1 MIATSY
7 PKKTEFTFHTQ
18 LYDLQ
23 SYNTNE
29 ETLSNEHKPTTSN
42 SHISQYVKL
51 FEKNLLERKNWIK
64 LSNAQV
70 KEISKIDFSFTNLAK
85 IQTNSIIHNRILL
98 DTDHFISNKG
108 FYYDHF
114 KEYDF
119 CPVFETIDTKCVK
132 ISDKFRNCLVILK
145 PDTGSSSRGIRVFN
159 DCLNKYI
166 ISHINKY
173 DFFKSWTISKLYI
186 SRLFDGYIVT
196 NRIFYLVRKTRK
208 NDVVTFDGFWYD
220 EFINY
225 KALHQYKGIDNTCNE
240 IEKFL
245 KVFVTNYDSLNE
257 NFYKNR
263 VIDHASYLKLFTNSE
278 YKSIKEKIT
287 NYTTYITKK
296 IAEHA
301 ICSNDYT
308 PNIDDPNGTNMT
320 YHLYGIDSI
329 IGNDLDI
336 KFIEINGAP
345 ELTGC
350 GFDKINYSRLI
361 NEICKLTVD
370 IMYEPKHIP
379 TYSNSGNFIKCGQ
392 FSKKLKI
399 PVYFTKEIIDTY
411 PFILSGFFNKKRSE
425 VFQRIKN
432 PRSKSI
438 HLFYGPRD
446 LYIHNFTSYNY
457 YDEIVEW
464 NKSEGGRNSKIL
476 NKIQGITYF
485 LASKDKFH
493 QTLYDCDFVPKSA
506 IYNFGDDKKHITQF
520 IKNIRKTNPDQYFIV
535 KPVHGSQGRGI
546 VIIYPNS
553 PIEMFF
559 NKIDLIKQEFG
570 YCSFA
575 ISMYINNPKLFDGKK
590 FNLRFYFLLHIK
602 KLPTC
607 LDTTNDVSI
616 YILKNVQVYFTVLPY
631 NININ
636 EVSDEFSKICTDKD
650 KIEVADKISN
660 LTIGDIQKSIHIT
673 NFQIIKN
680 LSTKLNVSLPLTHF
694 IKTLN
699 DLNFSNAVYNDII
712 LQAREI
718 IKTSIELVK
727 FNVRPLNRLIKN
739 SSAFNLLACDTI
751 LDTNNKLHLIEINR
765 GPDLH
770 GLQLTVGTEK
780 ITSIFSELFDIV
792 IDNKQYNFVH
802 FDKYKISY

>member
-1 MIATSY
+1 MTTA
-7 PKKTEFTFHTQ
+7 KRTEFTYYTQ
-18 LYDLQ
+18 LYDLG
-23 SYNTNE
+23 SRNTND
-29 ETLSNEHKPTTSN
+29 ETLTNEHKPTTVN
-42 SHISQYVKL
+42 THISRYVTL
-51 FEKNLLERKNWIK
+51 FEQNLLARKNWIGLNEK
-64 LSNAQV
+64 QV
-70 KEISKIDFSFTNLAK
+70 KETYKIDFSFTNLAK
-85 IQTNSIIHNRILL
+85 LQTISTIHNRILL

-108 FYYDHF
+108 FYYDYF

-119 CPVFETIDTKCVK
+119 CPVYEIIDTECVK
-132 ISDKFRNCLVILK
+132 ISDKFRNCPVILK
-145 PDTGSSSRGIRVFN
+145 PDMGSASRGIRVFN

-166 ISHINKY
+166 VDHINNFKY
-173 DFFKSWTISKLYI
+173 FQNWTISKLYT

-208 NDVVTFDGFWYD
+208 NNIVTYDGYWYN

-225 KALHQYKGIDNTCNE
+225 RALHKYKNIDNIDNTAE

-257 NFYKNR
+257 DFYKNR
-263 VIDHASYLKLFTNSE
+263 IIDHLTYLKLFTSSE
-278 YKSIKEKIT
+278 YKIIKEKIT
-287 NYTTYITKK
+287 EYTTFVTKK

-308 PNIDDPNGTNMT
+308 PNNDDPDDTNMT

-329 IGNDLDI
+329 IDDDLNI

-345 ELTGC
+345 ELTGK
-350 GFDKINYSRLI
+350 GYDKINYSRLI
-361 NEICKLTVD
+361 NEICKLTADV
-370 IMYEPKHIP
+370 MYEPKHIP
-379 TYSNSGNFIKCGQ
+379 TYQEGGKFIKCGQ
-392 FSKKLKI
+392 FSKKLKT
-399 PVYFTKEIIDTY
+399 PVYFTKEIVETY
-411 PFILSGFFNKKRSE
+411 PFILNGFFNSKRSN

-432 PRSKSI
+432 PKSKFI

-464 NKSEGGRNSKIL
+464 KKSEGGRNAKIL

-493 QTLYDCDFVPKSA
+493 QTLYDCEFVPKSV
-506 IYNFGDDKKHITQF
+506 IYNFGDDKENITQF
-520 IKNIRKTNPDQYFIV
+520 IQNIRKKNPDQYFII
-535 KPVHGSQGRGI
+535 KPVHGSQGKGI
-546 VIIYPNS
+546 VIISPNS
-553 PIEMFF
+553 PVEMFF

-575 ISMYINNPKLFDGKK
+575 ISMYINNPKLFNGKK

-607 LDTTNDVSI
+607 LDTTSDVSV
-616 YILKNVQVYFTVLPY
+616 YILKDVQVYFTVLPY

-636 EVSDEFSKICTDKD
+636 KILDEFDKICLDENRVD
-650 KIEVADKISN
+650 IAEKISN

-673 NFQIIKN
+673 NFQIVKD
-680 LSTKLNVSLPLTHF
+680 LSKKLNVSLPLEHF
-694 IKTLN
+694 VKTLK
-699 DLNFSNAVYNDII
+699 DMKFDETLYDDII
-712 LQAREI
+712 SQAREI
-718 IKTSIELVK
+718 IKMSIDLVK
-727 FNVRPLNRLIKN
+727 FNIRPLNRLIKK
-739 SSAFNLLACDTI
+739 SSAFNLLACDTM
-751 LDTNNKLHLIEINR
+751 LDSNNKLHLIEINR

-770 GLQLTVGTEK
+770 GLNLTVGTKK
-780 ITSIFSELFDIV
+780 ITSIFSEMFDIV
-792 IDNKQYNFVH
+792 IDNKQHDFSH
-802 FDKYKISY
+802 FDKHEVSY